1 MVWKLYLGKPVFS
14 LKRGLLVEG
23 DDLLLKFIGNV
34 EDITGGPVAK
44 TLHFSAGGLGSIPRQ
59 GPQICSLIRELDSA
73 CHS

>member
-34 EDITGGPVAK
+34 EDVPGGPVAR
-44 TLHFSAGGLGSIPRQ
+44 TLHSQVRGPRF
-59 GPQICSLIRELDSA
+59 DSWYR
-73 CHS
+73 S